1 MDPVLPRLRR
11 SAPVRA
17 VGLPLYRFAA
27 RRRPGAPP
35 RVLANSLPKAGTHLL
50 TSLLSQL
57 PDMRYSGEHL
67 IALDAVTASGGY
79 EWSGVRHRLERIRDG
94 QYVSAHLPAA
104 DAVVDLVTALDY
116 ACVFIVRDPRDVV
129 VSDLLYILGFA
140 KHPLHDV
147 VRRIPTPEQRL
158 DAMIAGLPSP
168 TGSGLPLMEPIGE
181 RLDAYLGWFSA
192 PATTVVRFEN
202 LVGPQGGGSES
213 RQLSEIAAV
222 TKHVGRQVDDAG
234 LRAIAQGVWSSRSS
248 TFRKGAIGDWRDHF
262 TADHV
267 ELFKRTAGGAL
278 ARYGYGNEPD
288 W

>member
-1 MDPVLPRLRR
+1 MDPVRRLRH

-17 VGLPLYRFAA
+17 VGLPVYRFAA
-27 RRRPGAPP
+27 RRRPGRPP

-50 TSLLSQL
+50 TSLLAEL

-67 IALDAVTASGGY
+67 TALDALTATGGY
-79 EWSGVRHRLERIRDG
+79 EWSSVRHRLGRVRDG

-104 DAVVDLVTALDY
+104 AAVVDLVGALGY
-116 ACVFIVRDPRDVV
+116 ASVFIVRDPRDVV
-129 VSDLLYILGFA
+129 VSDLFYILGFP

-147 VRRIPTPEQRL
+147 MRRIPTPDQRL
-158 DAMIAGLPSP
+158 DAVIAGLPAPS
-168 TGSGLPLMEPIGE
+168 GSGLPLMEPIGA
-181 RLDAYLGWFSA
+181 RLDGYLGWLTA

-222 TKHVGRQVDDAG
+222 TKHLGRQVDDDG
-234 LRAIAQGVWSSRSS
+234 LRAIAKGVWSSSSS

-262 TADHV
+262 TPDHV
-267 ELFKRTAGGAL
+267 ELFKRTAGEGL